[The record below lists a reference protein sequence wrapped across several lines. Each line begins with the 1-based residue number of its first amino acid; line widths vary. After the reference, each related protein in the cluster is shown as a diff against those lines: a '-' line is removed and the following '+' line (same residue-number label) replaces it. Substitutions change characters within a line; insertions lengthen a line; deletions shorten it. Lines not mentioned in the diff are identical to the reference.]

1 VGLPSVTFPQQ
12 SQYSEWNQGWESAK
26 KIGFKEPELEIK
38 DGHLA
43 IPDRP
48 GFGVELDRKHM
59 APFLWAECK

>member
-1 VGLPSVTFPQQ
+1 MGVG
-12 SQYSEWNQGWESAK
+12 E
-26 KIGFKEPELEIK
+26 KIGFKEPELEIE

-48 GFGVELDRKHM
+48 GFGVELDRKRM

>member
-1 VGLPSVTFPQQ
+1 MGVG
-12 SQYSEWNQGWESAK
+12 K

-43 IPDRP
+43 IPDRL
-48 GFGVELDRKHM
+48 GFGVELDRKRM